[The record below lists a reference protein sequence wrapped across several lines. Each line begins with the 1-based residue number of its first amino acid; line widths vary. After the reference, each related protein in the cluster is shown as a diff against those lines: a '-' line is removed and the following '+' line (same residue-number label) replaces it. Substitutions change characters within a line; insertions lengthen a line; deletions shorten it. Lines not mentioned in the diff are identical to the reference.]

1 MNILAGCLRIVR
13 PGNMLVC
20 GLSVLSGG
28 LLAGKP
34 LDMLWGALSASASG
48 LPPEWF
54 VRDLYAS
61 MSASLILAAGNVHND
76 ICDLTADRVNV
87 PGRPIPSGA
96 VGRGTAGLLAAALAC
111 AGLLLSFPLGPCG
124 IAIACGAVLLLALYN
139 IRLKGIPLAGNLA
152 VAILG
157 GLAFVYGGVASGAAT
172 AASIP
177 ALFAVFFH
185 LGREIIKDAA
195 DVRGDRSA
203 GVRTVA
209 TEWGAAAAAWWA
221 AFVFILLGAAASLP
235 YVCGVFG
242 LGYFLLIVGGVWPVL
257 AYAAASTLA
266 HPSEATLRTIA
277 FILKLDMPVGVIA
290 VLAGFQGW

>member
-1 MNILAGCLRIVR
+1 MNTLAGCLRIVR

-54 VRDLYAS
+54 VRDLYAA

-76 ICDLTADRVNV
+76 ICDLAADRVNV

-111 AGLLLSFPLGPCG
+111 SGLLLSFPLGPRG

-157 GLAFVYGGVASGAAT
+157 GLAFVYGGVASGAVS

-177 ALFAVFFH
+177 ALFAALFH

-203 GVRTVA
+203 GARTVA

-221 AFVFILLGAAASLP
+221 AFVFILLSAAASLP

-242 LGYFLLIVGGVWPVL
+242 PGYFLLIVGGVWPVL
-257 AYAAASTLA
+257 AYAAASTLV
-266 HPSEATLRTIA
+266 HPSEATLRRIA